1 MLEVVQ
7 RTKIAECLAASKNLS
22 RRFESL
28 ISINHGRN
36 KMIITAVF
44 THQFKKGHFMSNK
57 KNLLTLNESLLITWD
72 E

>member
-28 ISINHGRN
+28 ISINQGRN

-44 THQFKKGHFMSNK
+44 THQFKKGHLMSNK